1 MKKTFLAAFAILSVA
16 GTVNAAPYVLP
27 TDTALVFKFNNSE
40 QVDTNGGNDL
50 DVPGTLVDYGTAGN
64 WGIILI
70 STIELGDPTA
80 FPNSSIPSIGT
91 QIFANQVF
99 SSGQT
104 NGQIYGL
111 FYDIDLTSPT
121 SATGGKLDLYWHDGG
136 TLTLPATPTDA
147 TVNAFTTGTFLASIN
162 FASGIDA
169 GNCGTTISST
179 VDPTL
184 GVSGFADSFG
194 SVNVAAGGLWANT
207 LNRDWFNTPCG
218 TRDIRF
224 RNSFNS
230 LPGWNGTNA
239 IGLSSTDPAQVFT
252 QAVPEPMTLGLL
264 GLGLAG
270 LGVRM
275 RRKNNA

>member
-1 MKKTFLAAFAILSVA
+1 MKKTLLAAFAILSLA
-16 GTVNAAPYVLP
+16 GTDSAWAAAYVLP

-50 DVPGTLVDYGTAGN
+50 DVPGTVDYGTAGN
-64 WGIILI
+64 WGIILV

-99 SSGQT
+99 SNGQT
-104 NGQIYGL
+104 NGQVYGL
-111 FYDIDLTSPT
+111 FYDIDLTGAT
-121 SATGGKLDLYWHDGG
+121 TATGGVLDLYWHDGG
-136 TLTLPATPTDA
+136 TLTLPATPTTA
-147 TVNAFTTGTFLASIN
+147 TVNAFTTGTFLARID
-162 FASGIDA
+162 FASGIVGPGD
-169 GNCGTTISST
+169 CGTTISST
-179 VDPTL
+179 VNPTL

-194 SVNVAAGGLWANT
+194 NVDVGAGGLWAST
-207 LNRDWFNTPCG
+207 LDRDWFNTACG

-230 LPGWNGTNA
+230 LPSWNGSNA

-252 QAVPEPMTLGLL
+252 VPEPMTLGLL

-275 RRKNNA
+275 RRRTNA